1 MSAMDGNEVTQ
12 KIRAAIKTKLVELGA
27 YVDDELPDY
36 IMVMI
41 ANKKTK
47 EQMTQ
52 DLSLF
57 LGESTVS
64 FTTWLQG
71 VLDHLQAIA
80 AEAKQRCREQQQ
92 QQQLPMSSSS
102 QGDSVIRPVLPPHME
117 QQLRQEAPQPVVAV
131 APPLQEEP
139 SLPEYNDEVLA
150 LKADPEPDDDL
161 ADDLRAIVEPTPA
174 PRQQPTAAS
183 SSISLVRPI
192 PRVTAPEHPSSPVRE
207 HQRPS
212 SQQQQQQ
219 KSVVAAVVRRKPQF
233 LSEGEEDEEE
243 YDPSNPSVASS
254 VVRVPERKSS
264 VPESMQ
270 ANKLLLLKAMKA
282 AHQSVSRTTRRNP
295 SARVEPYQPTPLREL
310 GHQSS
315 SKRRRAPSP
324 SRPSSARGDDGLD
337 DEDPI
342 PPPTKRSSG
351 LSIKHRLG
359 QRPGERH
366 CRRVCD
372 ARPTKTATPA
382 AEEPLSTNSEPRG
395 ARVSRVVGAIAPKL
409 RQDTRA
415 ARDELMAPPSLA
427 EAPTVD
433 LNDSQVMEQEED
445 SDLLEL
451 EVAREE
457 VHSVVKE
464 ATPAS
469 TPKHHGAMMD
479 EGAAPSVLSR
489 LGGGAGGDVPS
500 PTAATANKQQWSP
513 CFVVTLDGVDPLSF
527 KGGSGGGRQVLASGR
542 DLDELPEEE
551 EEEGLAAPRRP
562 VKSRLITAP
571 VTEVALMEGVMEDEE
586 VMAMDDGGVPR
597 LLEKCRYWPACKNG
611 DRCPFHHPSVP
622 CKAFPKCKFGDRC
635 LFIHPNCKYDAFCK
649 RKDCPFTHASRRTF
663 APGPPPPPTAAASPS
678 VQQCK
683 FFPHCTNLKCP
694 FFHPKPCKFGAKCQ
708 SPTCPYT
715 HPDTSVPPPNKLKWT
730 SATLKK
736 VPGTAV
742 A

>member
-1 MSAMDGNEVTQ
+1 MSAIDGNEVTQ

-47 EQMTQ
+47 EQMTH

-80 AEAKQRCREQQQ
+80 AEAKQRSREQQQ
-92 QQQLPMSSSS
+92 QQLSMSSSCSS
-102 QGDSVIRPVLPPHME
+102 QAEAVVRPVLPPHME
-117 QQLRQEAPQPVVAV
+117 QQLQQQRQETPPAV
-131 APPLQEEP
+131 ALAPPPQEEP
-139 SLPEYNDEVLA
+139 SLPEYSDEVLA

-161 ADDLRAIVEPTPA
+161 ADDLRAIVEQAP
-174 PRQQPTAAS
+174 PRQPASS

-192 PRVTAPEHPSSPVRE
+192 PRVTAPEHPSSPPRE
-207 HQRPS
+207 QHQRGPS
-212 SQQQQQQ
+212 AQPQPQQQR
-219 KSVVAAVVRRKPQF
+219 SVVAAVVRRKPQF

-254 VVRVPERKSS
+254 VVRVPERRSS

-310 GHQSS
+310 GHQST
-315 SKRRRAPSP
+315 SKRRRAQSP
-324 SRPSSARGDDGLD
+324 SRPSSARDDGG
-337 DEDPI
+337 EDPI

-359 QRPGERH
+359 LRPGTSAVE
-366 CRRVCD
+366 D
-372 ARPTKTATPA
+372 MLGTD
-382 AEEPLSTNSEPRG
+382 SEP
-395 ARVSRVVGAIAPKL
+395 K
-409 RQDTRA
+409 
-415 ARDELMAPPSLA
+415 
-427 EAPTVD
+427 VD
-433 LNDSQVMEQEED
+433 LGNSQVMEQEED

-464 ATPAS
+464 ATPTS
-469 TPKHHGAMMD
+469 TPKHLGAVMD
-479 EGAAPSVLSR
+479 EGGPPSVMSR
-489 LGGGAGGDVPS
+489 LGGGGAGGDVPS
-500 PTAATANKQQWSP
+500 PTVAAAGGKQRWSP

-527 KGGSGGGRQVLASGR
+527 KGGSSGGGGRQVLASGR

-551 EEEGLAAPRRP
+551 EEELEEAPPTARRP
-562 VKSRLITAP
+562 VKSRLITGP
-571 VTEVALMEGVMEDEE
+571 VTEVALMEGVVEEDEE
-586 VMAMDDGGVPR
+586 AMAVEEGGVPR

-663 APGPPPPPTAAASPS
+663 APGPPPPPTALSSPP

-683 FFPHCTNLKCP
+683 FFPHCTNIKCP

-708 SPTCPYT
+708 SATCPYT

-730 SATLKK
+730 AATLKK
-736 VPGTAV
+736 APGAAV

>member
-1 MSAMDGNEVTQ
+1 MSAIDGNEVTQ

-47 EQMTQ
+47 EQMTH

-92 QQQLPMSSSS
+92 QQQQLSMSSSSSS
-102 QGDSVIRPVLPPHME
+102 QGEAVVRPVLPPHME
-117 QQLRQEAPQPVVAV
+117 LQQQQLKRESPPPVVAV
-131 APPLQEEP
+131 APPPQEEP
-139 SLPEYNDEVLA
+139 SLPEYSDEVLA

-161 ADDLRAIVEPTPA
+161 ADDLRAIVEQAP
-174 PRQQPTAAS
+174 PRQPAASSS

-192 PRVTAPEHPSSPVRE
+192 PRVTPPEHPSSPPRE
-207 HQRPS
+207 QPQRP

-219 KSVVAAVVRRKPQF
+219 PQQRSVVAAVVRRKPQF

-310 GHQSS
+310 GHQSA
-315 SKRRRAPSP
+315 SKRRRIQSP
-324 SRPSSARGDDGLD
+324 SRPSSARD
-337 DEDPI
+337 DEGEDAI

-359 QRPGERH
+359 LRPGERH
-366 CRRVCD
+366 CRRVCS
-372 ARPTKTATPA
+372 ARRAKTGTSV
-382 AEEPLSTNSEPRG
+382 AEETLGTDSEQ
-395 ARVSRVVGAIAPKL
+395 RVDVGG
-409 RQDTRA
+409 
-415 ARDELMAPPSLA
+415 
-427 EAPTVD
+427 
-433 LNDSQVMEQEED
+433 SQVMEQEED

-464 ATPAS
+464 ATPTS
-469 TPKHHGAMMD
+469 TPKHHGAVMD
-479 EGAAPSVLSR
+479 EGGAPSVMSR

-500 PTAATANKQQWSP
+500 PTAAAGGKQQWSP

-527 KGGSGGGRQVLASGR
+527 KGSSGGGGGGRQVLASGR
-542 DLDELPEEE
+542 DLEELPEDEE
-551 EEEGLAAPRRP
+551 EEMEEAPPTARRP
-562 VKSRLITAP
+562 VKSRLITGP
-571 VTEVALMEGVMEDEE
+571 VTEVALMEGVVEEDEE
-586 VMAMDDGGVPR
+586 AMAVEDGGVPR

-663 APGPPPPPTAAASPS
+663 APGPPPPPTALSSPP

-708 SPTCPYT
+708 SATCPYT

-730 SATLKK
+730 AATVKK
-736 VPGTAV
+736 APGAAV